1 MQGREGGSI
10 KHDVSVPVAN
20 IPAFI
25 EEGNAAARK
34 LIPGCRPMPFG
45 HVGDGNIH
53 YNLVVPKGQ
62 DRLAFSRAIEA
73 GIAHDLYALAIA
85 LGGSFSAE
93 YGIGRFKRDLLTR
106 YTDPTRRA
114 LMATL
119 KHGIDPDGVMNAG
132 AMLED
137 GAG

>member
-1 MQGREGGSI
+1 
-10 KHDVSVPVAN
+10 
-20 IPAFI
+20 
-25 EEGNAAARK
+25 
-34 LIPGCRPMPFG
+34 MPEVRLSFYG